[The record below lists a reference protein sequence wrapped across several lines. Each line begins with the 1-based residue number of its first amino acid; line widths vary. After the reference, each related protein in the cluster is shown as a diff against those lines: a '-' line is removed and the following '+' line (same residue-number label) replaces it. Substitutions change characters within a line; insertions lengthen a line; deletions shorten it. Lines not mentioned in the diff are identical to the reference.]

1 MKHTPTTL
9 QEKESFLLRWPVI
22 LAALLLAWPIGIILL
37 ITRFIGTVKKT
48 RELKVAAGDGIPFAA
63 HKTAG
68 EKRGYDQ
75 CRRTDRKTLLTVAF
89 MTCLFIVLGAI
100 GITGDYRTLFASGF
114 SAVLLRDFAVHALY
128 LLLGLYLSVRAYTL
142 LTDFARQ
149 NALCAAVG
157 EERTVSLADLSAR
170 TGLSDEQL
178 RDDLD
183 QLIGTFTFGHGAYFT
198 ADTLYCWEDEQ

>member
-1 MKHTPTTL
+1 MKHTPLTL
-9 QEKESFLLRWPVI
+9 QEKDPFLLRWPVI

-68 EKRGYDQ
+68 EKRGYDE
-75 CRRTDRKTLLTVAF
+75 CRRAGRKTLLTVAF

-100 GITGDYRTLFASGF
+100 GITGDYRALFASGF
-114 SAVLLRDFAVHALY
+114 SGVLLRDFAVHALY
-128 LLLGLYLSVRAYTL
+128 LLLGLYLSTRAHAL
-142 LTDFARQ
+142 LSDSTRKK
-149 NALCAAVG
+149 ALCAAVG
-157 EERTVSLADLSAR
+157 EERTVSLADLSVR

-183 QLIGTFTFGHGAYFT
+183 QLIGTFAFGHGAHLDG
-198 ADTLYCWEDEQ
+198 DTLYCWED